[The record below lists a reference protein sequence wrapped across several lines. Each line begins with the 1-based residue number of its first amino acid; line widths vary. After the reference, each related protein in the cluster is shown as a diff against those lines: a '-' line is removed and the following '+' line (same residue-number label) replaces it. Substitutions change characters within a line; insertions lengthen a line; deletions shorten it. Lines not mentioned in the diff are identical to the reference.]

1 MSVIKRT
8 GNIQKF
14 SSSKLKQFFNRIK
27 GISPSLHSV
36 DVELTYDSINK
47 GLTDQISSDDMLKFL
62 SSSCAAL
69 STQSYDYSVLAGRI
83 EMVNLYKVTPDSFTD
98 AMNRLKPILDSN
110 FLEKVNQYDF
120 DQHIVEERDFTYDII
135 GVKTLQRSYLL
146 KDEKGFVERP
156 QYMLMRVAVFLGD
169 TPEEAV
175 KTYDFLSRKYYTH
188 ATPTLFHSGMK
199 RHQLASCFLM
209 TMKDDSIDG
218 IFDTVKNAAKIS
230 KSAGGIGFSVSN
242 IRAKGSPI
250 NGTNGHSSGLVPMLR
265 VFNNTARY
273 VDQCLTPNTIVYT
286 TGKPTEIQ
294 HLVDGESLVHENGAE
309 NVSKILE
316 HDYNGPLIHI
326 KTLNSIENLCITPEH
341 PVFALKDLG
350 KSYNFTLTK
359 QKIIDGSNVPSWY
372 DVKELKVRDFIGTP
386 IPDYEKDFESI
397 SADDCYFYGIVLG
410 DGCISNGSQKITLH
424 TVRKDFIKNWV
435 LNYFHSNCTQ
445 YHINIDGNTT
455 VIRWNKN
462 VNLPIRHGDVYFNK
476 EKHVHHKWLH
486 LPIAK
491 AKYILKGLVDTDGSK
506 GKELQFD
513 STSRNLIESV
523 KYLLL
528 RMGVLCSGYKRDRR
542 GESHETDRG
551 TITNKKISYVVR
563 IPKVMEIAS
572 LFGITPGKF
581 TKYFRHENIL
591 YTRIQ
596 NIRSSNYNGVLY
608 DLQFEK
614 DHSYITHNG
623 LVHNG
628 GGKRKGSFA
637 VFIEPWHADVQDV
650 LKLKLNHGVEEER
663 ARDLFYSMWIP
674 DIFMKRVESDG
685 DWALFCPTKVPG
697 LQDAYGPAFDSMY
710 EEAEKANLYKTTI
723 KARVLWN
730 QILDTQIETGTP
742 YLMYKDACNMKSNQS
757 NLGTIRSSNL
767 CAEVVQYSNKNEVS
781 VCTLASICLPKCTT
795 QNGFDFNKLAIIT
808 SMVTKNL
815 NKVVDKT
822 SYPLKETLYSN
833 TKNRPIGI
841 GVQGLADV
849 FQLMG
854 IAYDSK
860 DAADLNTKI
869 FETIYYN
876 ALKTSSEIAK
886 TQGTY
891 QSFQNCPAHL
901 GKLQFDLWNHTPTSM
916 YDWES
921 LKQSIKTHGLRN
933 SLLVACMPTAS
944 TAQINGNTES
954 FEPRT
959 SNLYVRRVL
968 SGEFVIMNRYL
979 ESACR
984 KINRWDKKLID
995 NIITNKGSIQN
1006 TDLPQEMKNTFK
1018 TVWEMSQK
1026 SLIDLSVGRAP
1037 YVCQS
1042 QSLNLYIS
1050 QPTRNV
1056 LTSMHFYAWKQGLK
1070 TGMYYL
1076 RTKPK
1081 SNAIA
1086 FTACES
1092 CSA

>member
-1 MSVIKRT
+1 MSIVKRAGT
-8 GNIQKF
+8 VEKF
-14 SSSKLKQFFNRIK
+14 CPKKLKHFFK
-27 GISPSLHSV
+27 SISEITPSLYSV
-36 DVELTYDSINK
+36 DVDLTYDRVNK
-47 GLTDQISSDDMLKFL
+47 GLTDTISSEDMLKFL

-69 STQSYDYSVLAGRI
+69 STQSYDYSLLAGRI
-83 EMVNLYKVTPDSFTD
+83 EMVNLYKTTPDSFTD
-98 AMNRLKPILDSN
+98 AMNRLAPILDTN
-110 FLEKVNQYDF
+110 FLEKINQYDF

-146 KDEKGFVERP
+146 KDNNGFVERP
-156 QYMLMRVAVFLGD
+156 QYMLMRVAVFLAD
-169 TPEEAV
+169 SAAEAV
-175 KTYDFLSRKYYTH
+175 ETYESLSKKQYTH

-209 TMKDDSIDG
+209 TMKDDSVDG
-218 IFDTVKNAAKIS
+218 IFDTIKNAAKIS

-250 NGTNGHSSGLVPMLR
+250 NGTNGHSSGLIPMLR

-273 VDQCLTPNTIVYT
+273 IDQ
-286 TGKPTEIQ
+286 
-294 HLVDGESLVHENGAE
+294 
-309 NVSKILE
+309 
-316 HDYNGPLIHI
+316 
-326 KTLNSIENLCITPEH
+326 
-341 PVFALKDLG
+341 
-350 KSYNFTLTK
+350 
-359 QKIIDGSNVPSWY
+359 
-372 DVKELKVRDFIGTP
+372 
-386 IPDYEKDFESI
+386 
-397 SADDCYFYGIVLG
+397 
-410 DGCISNGSQKITLH
+410 
-424 TVRKDFIKNWV
+424 
-435 LNYFHSNCTQ
+435 
-445 YHINIDGNTT
+445 
-455 VIRWNKN
+455 
-462 VNLPIRHGDVYFNK
+462 
-476 EKHVHHKWLH
+476 
-486 LPIAK
+486 
-491 AKYILKGLVDTDGSK
+491 
-506 GKELQFD
+506 
-513 STSRNLIESV
+513 
-523 KYLLL
+523 
-528 RMGVLCSGYKRDRR
+528 
-542 GESHETDRG
+542 
-551 TITNKKISYVVR
+551 
-563 IPKVMEIAS
+563 
-572 LFGITPGKF
+572 
-581 TKYFRHENIL
+581 
-591 YTRIQ
+591 
-596 NIRSSNYNGVLY
+596 
-608 DLQFEK
+608 
-614 DHSYITHNG
+614 
-623 LVHNG
+623 G

-697 LQDAYGPAFDSMY
+697 LQDAYGPAFDTMY
-710 EEAEKANLYKTTI
+710 EEAEKANLYKTKI

-767 CAEVVQYSNKNEVS
+767 CAEVVQYSDKNEIS
-781 VCTLASICLPKCTT
+781 VCTLASICLPKCTS
-795 QNGFDFNKLAIIT
+795 QSGFDFEKLGKIT
-808 SMVTKNL
+808 RLITKNL

-833 TKNRPIGI
+833 KKNRPIGI

-849 FQLMG
+849 FQIMG
-854 IAYDSK
+854 YPYGSK
-860 DAADLNTKI
+860 QASQLNTQI

-876 ALKTSSEIAK
+876 ALKTSNELAK
-886 TQGTY
+886 KHGAYETFPN
-891 QSFQNCPAHL
+891 SPASN
-901 GKLQFDLWNHTPTSM
+901 GNLQFDLWGYNPSSTF
-916 YDWES
+916 DWS
-921 LKQSIKTHGLRN
+921 TLKESIKIHGLRN

-968 SGEFVIMNRYL
+968 SGEFVIMNKYL
-979 ESACR
+979 EAACR

-995 NIITNKGSIQN
+995 NIIANKGSIQN

-1037 YVCQS
+1037 FVCQS

-1050 QPTRNV
+1050 QPTRNI

-1070 TGMYYL
+1070 TGIYYL
-1076 RTKPK
+1076 RTQPK